1 MNRAIKYNKM
11 VKERKDDELGL
22 FEKYEEIL
30 HDVRKYILESNPYT
44 IIDIGCGTGNLCGPI
59 SDKINVIGID
69 KNEEMLEYVKN
80 KYKNMNVRLGSFLD
94 EPIDKN
100 YADIVVTTFAF
111 HGLNDNEKKRA
122 IKNMMDYLKS
132 KGKIIIVDFM
142 FKNEEE
148 REKYKNKFM
157 SENRLELWEV
167 INRKY
172 YSNVEKLESY
182 LNNLNVKVKSN
193 HIINF
198 TWVMEIYL

>member
-1 MNRAIKYNKM
+1 
-11 VKERKDDELGL
+11 
-22 FEKYEEIL
+22 
-30 HDVRKYILESNPYT
+30 
-44 IIDIGCGTGNLCGPI
+44 
-59 SDKINVIGID
+59 
-69 KNEEMLEYVKN
+69 MLEYVKN

-148 REKYKNKFM
+148 REKYKDKFI
-157 SENRLELWEV
+157 SKNRLELWEA
-167 INRKY
+167 INKKY

-182 LNNLNVKVKSN
+182 LSSLNIKVKSN

>member
-59 SDKINVIGID
+59 SDKIKVIGID

-94 EPIDKN
+94 EPIYKN

-111 HGLNDNEKKRA
+111 HGLNDNEKKIA

-142 FKNEEE
+142 FKDEGE
-148 REKYKNKFM
+148 REKYKNKFE
-157 SENRLELWEV
+157 SENRLELWEA

-172 YSNVEKLESY
+172 YSNVEQLESY

-198 TWVMEIYL
+198 TWIMEIYL

>member
-111 HGLNDNEKKRA
+111 HGLNDNEKKIA

-198 TWVMEIYL
+198 TWVMEICL

>member
-80 KYKNMNVRLGSFLD
+80 KYKNMNVRVGSFLD
-94 EPIDKN
+94 EPINKN

-111 HGLNDNEKKRA
+111 HGLNDNEKKIA

-142 FKNEEE
+142 FKDEGE
-148 REKYKNKFM
+148 REKYKNKFK
-157 SENRLELWEV
+157 SENRLELWEA
-167 INRKY
+167 INRKN

-198 TWVMEIYL
+198 TWIMEIYL

>member
-100 YADIVVTTFAF
+100 YADIVVSTFAF
-111 HGLNDNEKKRA
+111 HGLNDNEKKIA

-142 FKNEEE
+142 FKDEGE
-148 REKYKNKFM
+148 REKYKNKFK
-157 SENRLELWEV
+157 SENRLELWEA

-193 HIINF
+193 HIINI
-198 TWVMEIYL
+198 TWIMEIYL

>member
-94 EPIDKN
+94 EPINKN

-111 HGLNDNEKKRA
+111 HGLNDNEKKIA

-142 FKNEEE
+142 FKDEGE
-148 REKYKNKFM
+148 REKYKNKFK
-157 SENRLELWEV
+157 SENRLELWEA

-198 TWVMEIYL
+198 TWIMEIYL

>member
-44 IIDIGCGTGNLCGPI
+44 IIDIGCGTGNLCGTI

-111 HGLNDNEKKRA
+111 HGLNDNEKKIA

-142 FKNEEE
+142 FKDEGE
-148 REKYKNKFM
+148 REKYKNKFK
-157 SENRLELWEV
+157 SENRLELWEA

-198 TWVMEIYL
+198 TWIMEIYL

>member
-1 MNRAIKYNKM
+1 VNRAIKYNKM

-22 FEKYEEIL
+22 FEKYEDIL
-30 HDVRKYILESNPYT
+30 QDVRKYILENNAYT

-69 KNEEMLEYVKN
+69 KNEEILGYVKN

-111 HGLNDNEKKRA
+111 HGLNDNEKKIA

-148 REKYKNKFM
+148 REQYHNKFIKD
-157 SENRLELWEV
+157 NRLDLWET
-167 INRKY
+167 ISRKY
-172 YSNVEKLESY
+172 YSNVEKLECY

-198 TWVMEIYL
+198 TWIMEICL

>member
-1 MNRAIKYNKM
+1 
-11 VKERKDDELGL
+11 
-22 FEKYEEIL
+22 
-30 HDVRKYILESNPYT
+30 
-44 IIDIGCGTGNLCGPI
+44 
-59 SDKINVIGID
+59 
-69 KNEEMLEYVKN
+69 
-80 KYKNMNVRLGSFLD
+80 
-94 EPIDKN
+94 
-100 YADIVVTTFAF
+100 
-111 HGLNDNEKKRA
+111 
-122 IKNMMDYLKS
+122 MMDYLKS

-198 TWVMEIYL
+198 TWVMEICL

>member
-111 HGLNDNEKKRA
+111 HGLNDNEKKIA

-142 FKNEEE
+142 FKDEGES
-148 REKYKNKFM
+148 EKYKNKFK
-157 SENRLELWEV
+157 SENRLELWEA

-198 TWVMEIYL
+198 TWIMEIYL

>member
-80 KYKNMNVRLGSFLD
+80 KYKKMNVRLGSFLD

-111 HGLNDNEKKRA
+111 HGLNDNEKKIA

-142 FKNEEE
+142 FKDEGE
-148 REKYKNKFM
+148 REKYKNKFK
-157 SENRLELWEV
+157 SENRLELWEA

-198 TWVMEIYL
+198 TWIMEIYL

>member
-111 HGLNDNEKKRA
+111 HGLNDNEKKIA
-122 IKNMMDYLKS
+122 KNINHCKYCEFNKLCNS
-132 KGKIIIVDFM
+132 KNINYEIL
-142 FKNEEE
+142 EE
-148 REKYKNKFM
+148 
-157 SENRLELWEV
+157 
-167 INRKY
+167 
-172 YSNVEKLESY
+172 
-182 LNNLNVKVKSN
+182 
-193 HIINF
+193 HI
-198 TWVMEIYL
+198 YGS

>member
-59 SDKINVIGID
+59 SDKIKVIGID

-111 HGLNDNEKKRA
+111 HGLNDNEKKIA

-142 FKNEEE
+142 FKDEGE
-148 REKYKNKFM
+148 REKYKNKFK
-157 SENRLELWEV
+157 SENRLELWEA

-198 TWVMEIYL
+198 TWIMEIYL

>member
-111 HGLNDNEKKRA
+111 HGLNDNEKKIA

-142 FKNEEE
+142 FKDEGE
-148 REKYKNKFM
+148 REKYKNKFK
-157 SENRLELWEV
+157 SEHRLELWEA

-198 TWVMEIYL
+198 TWIMEIYL

>member
-111 HGLNDNEKKRA
+111 HGLNDNEKKIA
-122 IKNMMDYLKS
+122 IKNMIDYLKS

-142 FKNEEE
+142 FKDEGE
-148 REKYKNKFM
+148 REKYKNKFK
-157 SENRLELWEV
+157 SENRLELWEA

-198 TWVMEIYL
+198 TWIMEIYL

>member
-1 MNRAIKYNKM
+1 M

-148 REKYKNKFM
+148 REKYKDKFI
-157 SENRLELWEV
+157 SKNRLELWEA
-167 INRKY
+167 INKKY

-182 LNNLNVKVKSN
+182 LSSLNIKVKSN

-198 TWVMEIYL
+198 TWVMEICL

>member
-80 KYKNMNVRLGSFLD
+80 KYKNMNVRVGSFLD

-111 HGLNDNEKKRA
+111 HGLNDNEKKIA

-142 FKNEEE
+142 FKDEGE
-148 REKYKNKFM
+148 REKYKNKFK
-157 SENRLELWEV
+157 SENRLELWEA
-167 INRKY
+167 INRKN

-198 TWVMEIYL
+198 TWIMEIYL

>member
-148 REKYKNKFM
+148 REKYKDKFI
-157 SENRLELWEV
+157 SKNRLELWEA
-167 INRKY
+167 INKKY

-182 LNNLNVKVKSN
+182 LSSLNIKVKSN

>member
-111 HGLNDNEKKRA
+111 HGLNDNEKKIA

-142 FKNEEE
+142 FKDEGE
-148 REKYKNKFM
+148 REKYKNKFE
-157 SENRLELWEV
+157 SENRLELWEA

-198 TWVMEIYL
+198 TWIMEIYL

>member
-111 HGLNDNEKKRA
+111 HGLNDNEKKIA

-142 FKNEEE
+142 FKDEGE
-148 REKYKNKFM
+148 REKYKNKFKN
-157 SENRLELWEV
+157 ENRLELWEA

-198 TWVMEIYL
+198 TWIMEIYL

>member
-111 HGLNDNEKKRA
+111 HGLNDNEKKIA

-142 FKNEEE
+142 FKDEGE
-148 REKYKNKFM
+148 REKYKNKFK
-157 SENRLELWEV
+157 SENRLELWEA

-198 TWVMEIYL
+198 TWIMEIYL

>member
-94 EPIDKN
+94 EPINKN

-111 HGLNDNEKKRA
+111 HGLNDNEKKIA

-142 FKNEEE
+142 FKDEGE
-148 REKYKNKFM
+148 REEYKNKFK
-157 SENRLELWEV
+157 SENRLELWEA

-198 TWVMEIYL
+198 TWIMEIYL

>member
-94 EPIDKN
+94 EPIDEN

-111 HGLNDNEKKRA
+111 HGLNDNEKKIA